1 MKGCC
6 RLFGN
11 LFHGWI
17 ATALARRQHQ
27 IEIFAQRNLAD
38 RELTGVTHGQSRT
51 V

>member
-1 MKGCC
+1 LLPAVRKH
-6 RLFGN
+6 
-11 LFHGWI
+11 FHGWI
-17 ATALARRQHQ
+17 ATALARRQRQ